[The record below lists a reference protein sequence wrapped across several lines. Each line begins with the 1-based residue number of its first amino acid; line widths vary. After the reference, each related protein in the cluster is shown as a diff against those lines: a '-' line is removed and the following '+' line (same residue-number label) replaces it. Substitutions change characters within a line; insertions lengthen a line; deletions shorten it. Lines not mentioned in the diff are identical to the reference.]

1 MKAPIILA
9 AALALSLL
17 GGAAASAQTDSSTV
31 TLYALGTDSRFE
43 TGCFGPCLCPVLFQ
57 TLKGTFELKHVGF
70 DGLFEDYAVS
80 SVQWSLPDG
89 TTPVTIRGSG
99 TYKVGGE
106 VAIEQEL
113 TLDLTVGAGARQH
126 FDSGLVSGGSGFPKI
141 LIDVSLHRGMACTDT
156 VLHVQAAPDPP
167 ASVEESTGGT
177 VSRLV
182 GVAPNPFSGSAEIDL
197 VLARP
202 DLVQISVYD
211 LDGKA
216 VRRIV
221 DGAWLPAGSHQIGWD
236 GRRDS
241 GSMCATGVY
250 FVGAR
255 INGRLLS
262 RRVVKV
268 P

>member
-43 TGCFGPCLCPVLFQ
+43 TGCFGPCLCPILFQ

-70 DGLFEDYAVS
+70 DGLYEDYAVS

-89 TTPVTIRGSG
+89 TTPVAIRGSG

-106 VAIEQEL
+106 VAVQQEMI
-113 TLDLTVGAGARQH
+113 LDLTVGANPPQH
-126 FDSGLVSGGSGFPKI
+126 FDSGLVSGGGFPKI
-141 LIDVSLHRGMACTDT
+141 LINVSLHRGQACIDT

-177 VSRLV
+177 VSRLA
-182 GVAPNPFSGSAEIDL
+182 GVAPNPFSASAEIDL

-202 DLVQISVYD
+202 DKVEVSVYD
-211 LDGKA
+211 LDGKT
-216 VRRIV
+216 VRHIV
-221 DGAWLPAGSHQIGWD
+221 DGAWLPAGSHLIGWD

-241 GSMCATGVY
+241 GTMCATGVY

-255 INGRLLS
+255 INGRLSS
-262 RRVVKV
+262 RRVVKLQ
-268 P
+268 